1 MGKGIMALV
10 NTRPELKKYF
20 TKKGTLRKPRG
31 QPKLDIGIQFTIYA
45 KVDQISKS
53 RKLTM
58 WKAWLQLTNHS
69 QFPRLMAPHF
79 AKRKKYKKGVMRSAW
94 RKKIKDIDWKKSY
107 YKNYLKKAQLIKR
120 FKQINFIYE

>member
-79 AKRKKYKKGVMRSAW
+79 AKRKKYMMMLLQMYTWGIYISTFV
-94 RKKIKDIDWKKSY
+94 Y
-107 YKNYLKKAQLIKR
+107 FNKNQS
-120 FKQINFIYE
+120 FFYEMG

>member
-1 MGKGIMALV
+1 MGNGIMALV

-94 RKKIKDIDWKKSY
+94 RKKIKEADWKKNY